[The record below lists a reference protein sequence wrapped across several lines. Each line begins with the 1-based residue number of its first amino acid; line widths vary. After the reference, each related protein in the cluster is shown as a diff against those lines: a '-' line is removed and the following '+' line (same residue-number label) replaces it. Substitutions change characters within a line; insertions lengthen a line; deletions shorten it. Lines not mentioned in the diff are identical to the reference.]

1 MKVSIND
8 GLVFVLSFGV
18 VISLLIGVS
27 YNGSNATS
35 SLEEREKIPLYY
47 VSTRDILNITYEI
60 ITGPVGYQNE
70 TYQSFNKLTCQ
81 NETVVIFVHGWET
94 SEDDV
99 KERLN
104 RVKLS
109 LENNSFIHPLIGFSW
124 PSDTVWFS
132 AKFIA
137 AENGPKLANL
147 FFSIEQ

>member
-47 VSTRDILNITYEI
+47 VSTRDIQNITYEI

-70 TYQSFNKLTCQ
+70 TYQNFNKLTCQ
-81 NETVVIFVHGWET
+81 NEPVLIFVHGWET

-99 KERLN
+99 K
-104 RVKLS
+104 
-109 LENNSFIHPLIGFSW
+109 
-124 PSDTVWFS
+124 
-132 AKFIA
+132 
-137 AENGPKLANL
+137 
-147 FFSIEQ
+147 